1 MALLK
6 PRKWE
11 ILVKPYIEQTIGGEI
26 IKLFPDEFTEFG
38 ILDPRVKD
46 QNPNNLRLL
55 PLRSPAKSVR
65 EWKPLGEKKQDSDE
79 LEYNYTWQSNA
90 VSGIFIVLLKPYEKQ
105 NIRLFQTK
113 KVGENYTKGDIIPE
127 TKYSVTTTESQTILK
142 YFLGNTEILPSPIR
156 IDILPEEPILPAY
169 ISYFQTTSYDEA
181 LAKYYELMKIMGQ
194 GVVELKEVI
203 PFDLNILPRY

>member
-142 YFLGNTEILPSPIR
+142 YFFREYR
-156 IDILPEEPILPAY
+156 
-169 ISYFQTTSYDEA
+169 
-181 LAKYYELMKIMGQ
+181 
-194 GVVELKEVI
+194 
-203 PFDLNILPRY
+203 NIT